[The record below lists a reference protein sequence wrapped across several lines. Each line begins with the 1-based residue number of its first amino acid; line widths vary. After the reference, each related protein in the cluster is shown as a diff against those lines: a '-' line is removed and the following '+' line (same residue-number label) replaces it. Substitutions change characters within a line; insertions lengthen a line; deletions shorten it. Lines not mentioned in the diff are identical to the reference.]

1 MRNISEEE
9 LIFLHNILKDLSK
22 NDWFVKT
29 KSLKYIKKNKDNF
42 YVYRI
47 DWASVWM
54 FEVKDLW
61 NFSKEIWTVIL
72 DPNFQWWGIWLRMIE
87 KIIELHNKEEY
98 KYYNFIIVTGNQ
110 LLKKILEKEWI
121 WKISIE
127 ELEKDIDLKNRY
139 SMMLADNKNDRKN
152 REMYILR

>member
-1 MRNISEEE
+1 LRNISEEE